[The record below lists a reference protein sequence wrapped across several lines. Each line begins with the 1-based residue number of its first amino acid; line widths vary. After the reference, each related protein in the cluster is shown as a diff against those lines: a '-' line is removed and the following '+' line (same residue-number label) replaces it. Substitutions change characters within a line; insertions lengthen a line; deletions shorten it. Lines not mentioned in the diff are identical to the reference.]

1 MLVVSNAFRSLASL
15 LPGRLRTEVENDIP
29 SLSIAAGRLAMEVLD
44 AETSGLKYIDA
55 IELPTYPLMARV
67 HHGMLDT
74 LQWRMPPQ
82 ILGPMRTVC
91 QSAARGDF
99 DPFRKLIFHVATR
112 RNDPEA
118 ALARFLLFQGI
129 RLNLYIWTW
138 EQPEFE
144 AWGCLQQ
151 VEDEA
156 QEILEN
162 WLVAPEM
169 QETEVRPLHVLV
181 ADAVLQL
188 GRRASHMT
196 SFLREHIGDVID
208 EMILMADA
216 TQLVRTLEAADAAVF
231 RPGRSK
237 EKLGSQRIADRFPW
251 HFPSANAV
259 EQRRSRFRKKLKVDE
274 PPTPS
279 GDRLIDVILGEMK
292 KDGNR

>member
-1 MLVVSNAFRSLASL
+1 MLVVSNAFRSLAGF
-15 LPGRLRTEVENDIP
+15 LPRGLRAEIENDLP
-29 SLSIAAGRLAMEVLD
+29 SLSIAAGRLAMEILD
-44 AETSGLKYIDA
+44 AETNGLKYIDA
-55 IELPTYPLMARV
+55 IELPSYPLMARV
-67 HHGMLDT
+67 HYGVLDT

-82 ILGPMRTVC
+82 ILGPLRTVC

-99 DPFRKLIFHVATR
+99 DPFRKLIFDVATR

-144 AWGCLQQ
+144 AWGCLRQ

-156 QEILEN
+156 QETLET
-162 WLVAPEM
+162 WLMAPEI
-169 QETEVRPLHVLV
+169 QDTEVRPLHILV

-188 GRRASHMT
+188 GRRASRMT
-196 SFLREHIGDVID
+196 SLLRAHIRDVVD
-208 EMILMADA
+208 EMTLMTDA
-216 TQLVRTLEAADAAVF
+216 TRLVRALDAADAAVF
-231 RPGRSK
+231 RPGHAK
-237 EKLGSQRIADRFPW
+237 EKAGSQRIADRFPW

-292 KDGNR
+292 NNGDR